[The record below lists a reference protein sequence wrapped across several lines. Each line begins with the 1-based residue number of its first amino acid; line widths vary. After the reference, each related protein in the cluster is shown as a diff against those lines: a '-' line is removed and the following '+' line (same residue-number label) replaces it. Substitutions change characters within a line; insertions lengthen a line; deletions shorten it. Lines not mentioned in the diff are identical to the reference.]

1 MKKSVCSLMA
11 VTALIAGVATSTA
24 ALAAPP
30 AGESLIPAKES
41 TELAAFKKAIRAQ
54 YDLKERAWAAGD
66 HEGLVKG
73 FYARNAFTAMEGAPE
88 EFAVGTSQFL
98 QMYKTYVAD
107 TTKVRIES
115 VYTRVNG
122 NMGWDWTNFHANVK
136 PEKAK
141 DYPPSPVRI
150 LFLWEKIDGQWM
162 CTGDV
167 VLLGQFASPA
177 VAR

>member
-1 MKKSVCSLMA
+1 MNKSFCTVMA
-11 VTALIAGVATSTA
+11 AAVLTAGMALGTS

-30 AGESLIPAKES
+30 AGESLVPAKES
-41 TELAAFKKAIRAQ
+41 AELAAFKKAIRSQ

-73 FYARNAFTAMEGAPE
+73 FYARNAFTAAEGAPE
-88 EFAVGTSQFL
+88 EFAVGTSEFL
-98 QMYKTYVAD
+98 AMYKTYLAD

-115 VYTRVNG
+115 IYTKVNG
-122 NMGWDWTNFHANVK
+122 NMGWDWTNFYAEVK
-136 PEKAK
+136 PAKVK

-150 LFLWEKIDGQWM
+150 LFLWEKIDGKWM

-167 VLLGQFASPA
+167 VLLGKFAKPA
-177 VAR
+177 VSK